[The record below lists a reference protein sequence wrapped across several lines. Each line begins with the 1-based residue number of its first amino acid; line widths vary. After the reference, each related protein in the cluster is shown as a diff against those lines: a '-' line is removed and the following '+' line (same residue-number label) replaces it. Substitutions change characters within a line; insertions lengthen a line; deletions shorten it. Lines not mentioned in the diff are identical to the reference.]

1 MIVAHFGELLF
12 CQLYFTQEVLY
23 LMKKQLKKN
32 LIRAVQASAVLAT
45 LMSTGFTFDTET
57 LHYTIPKAQS
67 VYGINF
73 EKSTIDTLK
82 IVNAD
87 DEFNSTASV
96 QIQLANVY
104 NTMTAKSFNQEE
116 SKEPETEQVQKT
128 ILQKAPTR
136 TVVNGADYAPLD
148 ESSTN
153 KSTSYLSFNGKTTA
167 AVLNY
172 HDTFDRTGTKGEL
185 IGQFIATAYDTSHN
199 EYSTAT
205 SIVLSDRS
213 LEDIKVIAVDPNII
227 PLMSKVYIEFPEP
240 YAYLNG
246 VYMAADTGG
255 KIKQNV
261 VDIFWGDFGRSTPQ
275 SLWDF
280 GRRGGINIYTVK

>member
-1 MIVAHFGELLF
+1 MITK
-12 CQLYFTQEVLY
+12 Q
-23 LMKKQLKKN
+23 MRKKM
-32 LIRAVQASAVLAT
+32 IRAVQISAAT
-45 LMSTGFTFDTET
+45 AAIMTTGFTFTEDMPIDNM
-57 LHYTIPKAQS
+57 HITIPKMQS
-67 VYGINF
+67 VYGLDF
-73 EKSTIDTLK
+73 QKPTIETLK
-82 IVNAD
+82 VGGESDN
-87 DEFNSTASV
+87 ELNSSLSV
-96 QIQLANVY
+96 QIEFANVY
-104 NTMTAKSFNQEE
+104 NTMTAKSFDNANSNEASAE
-116 SKEPETEQVQKT
+116 KEEQVQKT
-128 ILQKAPTR
+128 VLSKSPTR

-148 ESSTN
+148 ENTTN
-153 KSTSYLSFNGKTTA
+153 KSTSYLTFNGKTTA

-185 IGQFIATAYDTSHN
+185 IGQFTATAYDTSHN

-205 SIVLSDRS
+205 SIVLSNRS
-213 LEDIKVIAVDPNII
+213 LEDIKIIAVDPNII

-240 YAYLNG
+240 YTYLNG

-280 GRRGGINIYTVK
+280 GRRGGIKIYTVK

>member
-1 MIVAHFGELLF
+1 
-12 CQLYFTQEVLY
+12 
-23 LMKKQLKKN
+23 MKKQLKKN
-32 LIRAVQASAVLAT
+32 LIRAVQVSAVAAT
-45 LMSTGFTFDTET
+45 FMSTGFTMNPNVSSEVT
-57 LHYTIPKAQS
+57 HYTIPKMQA
-67 VYGINF
+67 VYGADF
-73 EKSTIDTLK
+73 QKPTIETLK

-87 DEFNSTASV
+87 NEIISPASV
-96 QIQLANVY
+96 QIQFANVY
-104 NTMTAKSFNQEE
+104 NTMTAKSFDDAA
-116 SKEPETEQVQKT
+116 SKETTTEEVPKT
-128 ILQKAPTR
+128 VLQKAPTR
-136 TVVNGADYAPLD
+136 SVVNGADYAPLD
-148 ESSTN
+148 ENSVN

-172 HDTFDRTGTKGEL
+172 HDTFDRTGTKGDL
-185 IGQFIATAYDTSHN
+185 IGQFTATAYDTSYG

-205 SIVLSDRS
+205 SIVLSNRS
-213 LEDIKVIAVDPNII
+213 LEDIKVIAVDPSVI

-240 YAYLNG
+240 YSYLNG

-255 KIKQNV
+255 KIKKNV

>member
-1 MIVAHFGELLF
+1 
-12 CQLYFTQEVLY
+12 
-23 LMKKQLKKN
+23 MKKQLKKN
-32 LIRAVQASAVLAT
+32 LIRAVQTSAVLAT
-45 LMSTGFTFDTET
+45 LMSTGFTFDTEMPVNPM
-57 LHYTIPKAQS
+57 HYTIPKAQS
-67 VYGINF
+67 VYGIDF
-73 EKSTIDTLK
+73 EKPTIETLK

-87 DEFNSTASV
+87 NEFNSTASV

-104 NTMTAKSFNQEE
+104 NTMTAKEE

-136 TVVNGADYAPLD
+136 TVVNGADYASLD
-148 ESSTN
+148 ESTTN
-153 KSTSYLSFNGKTTA
+153 KSTSYLTFNGKTTA

-172 HDTFDRTGTKGEL
+172 HDAFDRTGTKGDL
-185 IGQFIATAYDTSHN
+185 IGQFTATAYDTSHS

-205 SIVLSDRS
+205 SIVLSNRS
-213 LEDIKVIAVDPNII
+213 LEDIKVIAADPNVI

-240 YAYLNG
+240 YSYLNG